1 MSIVFTYFVPS
12 TPNDGFS
19 MWEKNSETPNLDDFF
34 FFKFGVSY
42 NLFVPCFLGCV

>member
-34 FFKFGVSY
+34 FL
-42 NLFVPCFLGCV
+42 NLELAITFLCPVF